1 MFVPQRRL
9 VCLYMVLRVVSGQIL
24 SVDKL
29 FAIWQRVLYLK
40 CNVGCS
46 VLRWGI
52 KRKFHGKFM
61 SKTVHMN
68 SENVLSSGFFH
79 YFF

>member
-9 VCLYMVLRVVSGQIL
+9 VCPYMVLRVVSGQIL

-29 FAIWQRVLYLK
+29 FVI
-40 CNVGCS
+40 GCS

-79 YFF
+79 YSF